1 VQDRHSFVLFV
12 AQACSVTVNRL
23 GHHLHKEYTAVK
35 AIMPSLHGILL
46 CWMATLSWVAGNDT
60 DLTQPV
66 VGTIDGYDV
75 GGNRSI
81 CWTSQFDDSTI
92 ANNNDSPGTTLI
104 RMNQELHDDPDAVSF
119 QQLPTCF
126 QNGTSMSVKLKED
139 EELLGRQEELWVMWK
154 GSKKSTSV
162 PSAIFEID
170 LRVNLDDYDNIP
182 AVDYITVWY
191 RILMCVVPL
200 VGFCQ
205 PLIDSPQWD
214 GYNNPVLE
222 ERPRLPLDSVPTDN
236 STKLTFRTNWTV
248 DTLVPD
254 GTNSRMFSGKI
265 VLPVVCWSSMD
276 DADYAV
282 IAHATMAL
290 PTGTGEILRVDVSS
304 ELPGDPLDVANKPD
318 VKVFD
323 SGAMIFVGILI
334 GVGGFMTLG
343 MFVYIILHRNHR
355 VMTMAQAGLLSG
367 LAAASC
373 TTIVMSFL
381 LMPIDDIFCK
391 LDGLLFIP
399 ATLMPTIL
407 VGRLW
412 RVHTTLA
419 VAYSLGRG
427 TSNLTSSVDKSG
439 SSSKF
444 SNMRQQTRTSLSK
457 FSKKS
462 EEWVM
467 KFLTLLACSPCIQN
481 LERRRSLPSQ
491 IRSTSSLRR
500 TTTRKETLILIFF
513 LTLPQVVVQTVD
525 VFIHWGEARL
535 TEEYADDFS
544 SARKS
549 CWSKTWMTF
558 FGGGYLAAMFVLAM
572 YVAWCSRNLPS
583 AFNEK
588 DAVFKAGFVNGVIV
602 IVVTVGLSFSDIPQV
617 SPNLTVSFMVIMT
630 VGVSLLTSWFV
641 IMPKIRRV
649 HDGETVVV
657 TNILRDMNGVR
668 TSSLSSE
675 EEEYRRASLEAA
687 VASRISSA
695 GVVTSTSSSTSSRKR
710 VTHSKKILK
719 FDEPIPKQIERQLYQ
734 LNELVDSV
742 TDRW

>member
-1 VQDRHSFVLFV
+1 
-12 AQACSVTVNRL
+12 
-23 GHHLHKEYTAVK
+23 
-35 AIMPSLHGILL
+35 
-46 CWMATLSWVAGNDT
+46 
-60 DLTQPV
+60 
-66 VGTIDGYDV
+66 
-75 GGNRSI
+75 
-81 CWTSQFDDSTI
+81 
-92 ANNNDSPGTTLI
+92 
-104 RMNQELHDDPDAVSF
+104 
-119 QQLPTCF
+119 
-126 QNGTSMSVKLKED
+126 
-139 EELLGRQEELWVMWK
+139 
-154 GSKKSTSV
+154 
-162 PSAIFEID
+162 
-170 LRVNLDDYDNIP
+170 
-182 AVDYITVWY
+182 
-191 RILMCVVPL
+191 
-200 VGFCQ
+200 
-205 PLIDSPQWD
+205 
-214 GYNNPVLE
+214 
-222 ERPRLPLDSVPTDN
+222 
-236 STKLTFRTNWTV
+236 
-248 DTLVPD
+248 
-254 GTNSRMFSGKI
+254 
-265 VLPVVCWSSMD
+265 
-276 DADYAV
+276 
-282 IAHATMAL
+282 
-290 PTGTGEILRVDVSS
+290 
-304 ELPGDPLDVANKPD
+304 
-318 VKVFD
+318 
-323 SGAMIFVGILI
+323 
-334 GVGGFMTLG
+334 
-343 MFVYIILHRNHR
+343 
-355 VMTMAQAGLLSG
+355 

-500 TTTRKETLILIFF
+500 TTTRKETLILISF

-649 HDGETVVV
+649 HGGETVVV